1 MQRLCLTVSRKL
13 LNSLT
18 NIVGTGHDEQVLE
31 WKKHNDAALERD
43 IVNVSKYIINIYTYI
58 CVYIGAMLHAIIVAY
73 IYT

>member
-1 MQRLCLTVSRKL
+1 M
-13 LNSLT
+13 
-18 NIVGTGHDEQVLE
+18 GTGHDEQVLE

-58 CVYIGAMLHAIIVAY
+58 CVYIGSMLHAIIVAY